1 VKFPSHPFKGEIQ
14 MKIKTNA
21 SIVIIITA
29 AVSIIAALAIS
40 LFSYFS
46 IIAAITVFLFVLGE
60 LAIIYFMR
68 RKALYRK
75 QNLFSVISIALIG
88 VVFIVSFID
97 LNFGSYNLPAW
108 CSWLGLIL
116 FFSGN
121 YLLIS
126 SLIAHPRH
134 GREEYGEE
142 QNPDNQSISIHG
154 PYDVVRHPINLAAFL
169 MAFSLPLILG
179 SAWAFIASGVA
190 AVFIIVQAVSI
201 ENYRFE
207 HYSWYYDYTK
217 KVPFMM
223 IPVIW

>member
-1 VKFPSHPFKGEIQ
+1 
-14 MKIKTNA
+14 MNIKANA
-21 SIVIIITA
+21 VIVIIITA
-29 AVSIIAALAIS
+29 AAAIIAALAMS

-46 IIAAITVFLFVLGE
+46 VIAALTVFLFVLGE

-68 RKALYRK
+68 RKTLYRK
-75 QNLFSVISIALIG
+75 QNIFSIISIALMG
-88 VVFIVSFID
+88 VVFIASFID
-97 LNFGSYNLPAW
+97 LNFGTYSLPAW

-126 SLIAHPRH
+126 SLMAYPRH
-134 GREEYGEE
+134 GKTEYGEE
-142 QNPDNQSISIHG
+142 QDPDSQQLSIHG
-154 PYDVVRHPINLAAFL
+154 PYDVVRHPVNLAAFL
-169 MAFSLPLILG
+169 MAFSIPLILG

-190 AVFIIVQAVSI
+190 AVFIIVQAVTI

-207 HYSWYYDYTK
+207 HYNWYYDYTK

>member
-1 VKFPSHPFKGEIQ
+1 

-21 SIVIIITA
+21 AITIIITA
-29 AVSIIAALAIS
+29 AASIIAALVIS

-46 IIAAITVFLFVLGE
+46 IIASLTVFLFVLGE
-60 LAIIYFMR
+60 FAIIYFMR
-68 RKALYRK
+68 RKTLYRK
-75 QNLFSVISIALIG
+75 QNVFSIISIALIG
-88 VVFIVSFID
+88 VVFIASFVD

-126 SLIAHPRH
+126 SLIAYPRH
-134 GREEYGEE
+134 GKEEYGEE
-142 QNPDNQSISIHG
+142 QNADSQQFSIHG
-154 PYDVVRHPINLAAFL
+154 PYDVVRHPANLAGFL
-169 MAFSLPLILG
+169 MAFSIPLILG
-179 SAWAFIASGVA
+179 SAWAFIASGAA
-190 AVFIIVQAVSI
+190 AVFIITHAVTI

-207 HYSWYYDYTK
+207 NYNWYYDYTK